1 MKKTFLTTTLLLASI
16 CTFAQDKKFEFGL
29 EAGPSME
36 LIPSMLKNNNTNL
49 ASSTYQPQVGFN
61 ITPTFQYNFHRIFS
75 FRVGLGYQNVRYAI
89 QDSPYYNE
97 VITGIEAIGTMN
109 SKHSLHSFTLPAM
122 IRASFG
128 NKTKFFANVG
138 TNLTVSTAAN
148 GRYDFTPSPNHT
160 DFEAWSQEKV
170 YGAYNI
176 SLGLLTGL
184 GVSVPVTDRLNF
196 SVEARNEVTLL
207 RAEDLPYRFGRYK
220 NSVRVIPSLLVGFSY
235 KF

>member
-1 MKKTFLTTTLLLASI
+1 MIKTVLTTTLLLASI

-36 LIPSMLKNNNTNL
+36 LIPSMLKKNNSNF
-49 ASSTYQPQVGFN
+49 ASSTYRPQVGFN

-89 QDSPYYNE
+89 QDSPYYYEVNNGIE
-97 VITGIEAIGTMN
+97 VIGTTN
-109 SKHSLHSFTLPAM
+109 SRQSLHSFTLPAM
-122 IRASFG
+122 IRATFG
-128 NKTKFFANVG
+128 SKIQFFANIG

-160 DFEAWSQEKV
+160 DFEAWSLEKV
-170 YGAYNI
+170 NGAYNI
-176 SLGLLTGL
+176 SLGLLSGL
-184 GVSVPVTDRLNF
+184 GINVPVTDRLNF